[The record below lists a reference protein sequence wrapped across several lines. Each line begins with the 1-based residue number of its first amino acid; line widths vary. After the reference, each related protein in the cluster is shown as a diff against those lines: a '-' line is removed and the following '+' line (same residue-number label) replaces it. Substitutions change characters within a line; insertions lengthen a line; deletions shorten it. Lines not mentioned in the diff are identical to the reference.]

1 MDQLSGGPARVAD
14 ELRQLGMAG
23 EVRHMPASTRSAAE
37 AASALGCAIS
47 QIVKSLIFRS
57 VVGDEPVLVLASG
70 ADRVDERRL
79 AQLVGE
85 PVEQATAR
93 FVRDRTG
100 YAIGGVPPLGHTRK
114 LVTYLDDHLLRH
126 PLVWAAAGGPQAV
139 FSISPDDLVRITSA
153 QVVAVAAEA

>member
-1 MDQLSGGPARVAD
+1 MDQLSGGPARVAN
-14 ELRQLGMAG
+14 ELRQLGV
-23 EVRHMPASTRSAAE
+23 ESQVKEMPASTRSAAE
-37 AASALGCAIS
+37 AASALGCAVS

-57 VVGDEPVLVLASG
+57 VVGDEPILVLASG

-79 AQLVGE
+79 AEIVGQ
-85 PVEQATAR
+85 PVEQASAK

-100 YAIGGVPPLGHTRK
+100 YAIGGVPPVGHIRK

-139 FSISPDDLVRITSA
+139 FSISPDDLVRVTSA
-153 QVVAVAAEA
+153 EVVAVAAG